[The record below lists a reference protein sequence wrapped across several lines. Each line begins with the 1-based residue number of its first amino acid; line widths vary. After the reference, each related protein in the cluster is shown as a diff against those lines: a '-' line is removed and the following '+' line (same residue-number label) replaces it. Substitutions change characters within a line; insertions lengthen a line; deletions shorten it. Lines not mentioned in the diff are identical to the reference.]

1 MAAREGVSPRL
12 RTVSGDPGISLGSPD
27 HKVWS
32 GETRSPFKEIRNMMI
47 VSNTT
52 SQTAKIVWVGIDL
65 SKKTLDAAI
74 WHGNTKYSWRKF
86 DNNPRSFSTIVDWA
100 TKFAIDGSELRF
112 CMESTGDYGTLLA
125 LYLLELGYYVSVEN
139 PARIKHFGIQKG
151 VLTKTDKAD
160 AKVIAWFATDNSP
173 KACPLKDPLTRE
185 LLRLHRRRLQLTE
198 MIASEKCRRECPT
211 VIGAECMDSIK
222 VVLKALRA
230 ELRRIEEKLRELI
243 DSNEKLKEKSE
254 LILSIPGLG
263 WASVFVILIEM
274 PDIED
279 VAHAPSYAAAAGVQ
293 PTAKRSGERQPE
305 SSPMSRA
312 GRRIVRRSLYM
323 PSIHASWKIPEL
335 EMLYTRLVGK
345 GKRRM
350 QARVAC
356 LRKLLMI
363 VYGVLRNKKKFA
375 TRYPQ
380 SDTTT

>member
-1 MAAREGVSPRL
+1 
-12 RTVSGDPGISLGSPD
+12 
-27 HKVWS
+27 
-32 GETRSPFKEIRNMMI
+32 MI
-47 VSNTT
+47 VSNPS

-86 DNNPRSFSTIVDWA
+86 DNNPRSFCAIVDWA
-100 TKFAIDGSELRF
+100 TKFAIDGAELRF

-125 LYLLELGYYVSVEN
+125 LYLLELGYYVSVMN
-139 PARIKHFGIQKG
+139 PARIKHFGIQKS